1 MNPFAIL
8 WKSVVDVYDNLF
20 PMVGMNLLWL
30 LLSIPLVVI
39 VTGILLLFQLPNTL
53 AFALAL
59 LFALLAPSPA
69 SVGVHTYANSL
80 VKEERVEFELFWT
93 GLRSLWSRS
102 LALLAVGVIGAALL
116 GVNLYFYLTNST
128 QVLHYLAILWLYGL
142 ILWTMMLLYM
152 NPLLV
157 EQENKSLKLI
167 VRNAFVLCLDNLLP
181 SVVILVVLLALS
193 ILSIGITLL
202 VALLTGSFVAVVETR
217 AVVTYLEKYRTRD
230 AAKPSA

>member
-30 LLSIPLVVI
+30 LVSIPVVI
-39 VTGILLLFQLPNTL
+39 VVTGVLMLFQLPSTI
-53 AFALAL
+53 AFSVAL
-59 LFALLAPSPA
+59 LFAVLAPSPA
-69 SVGVHTYANSL
+69 SVGVHVYANHL
-80 VKEERVEFELFWT
+80 VKEDRVEFELFWS

-102 LALLAVGVIGAALL
+102 LALLAIGVAGAALL
-116 GVNLYFYLTNST
+116 GVNLYFYLTNDT
-128 QVLHYLAILWLYGL
+128 QILHYLAILWLYGL
-142 ILWTMMLLYM
+142 ILWAMMLLYM

-167 VRNAFVLCLDNLLP
+167 VRNAFVLCLDNLIP
-181 SVVILVVLLALS
+181 SVIILVVLLALS

-217 AVVTYLEKYRTRD
+217 AVVTYLEKYRSR

>member
-30 LLSIPLVVI
+30 LGSIPVVVV
-39 VTGILLLFQLPNTL
+39 VTGVLILLQLPSTI
-53 AFALAL
+53 AFSVAL
-59 LFALLAPSPA
+59 LFAVLAPSPA
-69 SVGVHTYANSL
+69 SVGVHTYANHL
-80 VKEERVEFELFWT
+80 VKEDRVEFELFWS

-102 LALLAVGVIGAALL
+102 LALLAIGVAGAALL
-116 GVNLYFYLTNST
+116 GVNLYFYLTNGT
-128 QVLHYLAILWLYGL
+128 QILRYLAILWLYGL

-167 VRNAFVLCLDNLLP
+167 VRNAFVLCLDNLIP

-193 ILSIGITLL
+193 VVSIGITLL

-217 AVVTYLEKYRTRD
+217 AVVTYLEKYRSRST
-230 AAKPSA
+230 KPSA